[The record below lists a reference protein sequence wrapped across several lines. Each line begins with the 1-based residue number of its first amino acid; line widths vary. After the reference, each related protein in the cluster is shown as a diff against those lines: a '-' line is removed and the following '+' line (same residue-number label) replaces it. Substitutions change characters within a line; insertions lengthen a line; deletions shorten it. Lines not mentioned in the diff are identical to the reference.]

1 MGRCRGHRPG
11 YAQGCFLH
19 KRFYEKVIKVK
30 ADVAAVFDYFFPSC
44 IDLRWVT
51 WGAVKGAAER
61 GAFILTLT
69 APQVTY
75 NRARNEAKRSSVE
88 LRSLVE

>member
-1 MGRCRGHRPG
+1 VSASGAMP
-11 YAQGCFLH
+11 H

-61 GAFILTLT
+61 
-69 APQVTY
+69 
-75 NRARNEAKRSSVE
+75 RRSS
-88 LRSLVE
+88 